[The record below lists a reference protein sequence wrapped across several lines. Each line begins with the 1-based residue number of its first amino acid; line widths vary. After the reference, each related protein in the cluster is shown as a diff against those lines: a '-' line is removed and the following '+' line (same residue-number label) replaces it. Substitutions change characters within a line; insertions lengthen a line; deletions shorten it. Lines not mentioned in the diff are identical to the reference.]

1 MVFRGQVLE
10 EELVRAEPELR
21 EALTRMGSAF
31 DMISDV
37 STADTLSPEA
47 VERIRHM
54 GKVIVDAGLRT
65 HVRVVGRSG
74 RAALQFQRISRAVG
88 YDSRLAYSMTEAE
101 ALLDGLS

>member
-21 EALTRMGSAF
+21 EALTRMGPAF

-37 STADTLSPEA
+37 STTDTLSPEA

-65 HVRVVGRSG
+65 HVRVVG
-74 RAALQFQRISRAVG
+74 
-88 YDSRLAYSMTEAE
+88 
-101 ALLDGLS
+101 